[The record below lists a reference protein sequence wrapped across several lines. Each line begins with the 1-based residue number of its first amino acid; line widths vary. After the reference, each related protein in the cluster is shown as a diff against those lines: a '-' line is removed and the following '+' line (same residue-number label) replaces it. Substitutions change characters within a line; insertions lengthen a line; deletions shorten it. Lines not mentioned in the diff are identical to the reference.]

1 MGISEVKKLY
11 EEYIAEAEKLERD
24 RKPTDG
30 LFGMGKKTSDDPCHE
45 RFANE
50 LEAVLK
56 SMTDSKPEPEKVY
69 EVLDYIYRMPDE
81 HKEPITVYW
90 MLNAVHALT
99 IDLIALL
106 DKNYA
111 EKLYT
116 QYRKAIPR
124 WKRLPVQKKVCSE
137 LDKRRK

>member
-90 MLNAVHALT
+90 MLSAVHALT
-99 IDLIALL
+99 IELIALL

>member
-90 MLNAVHALT
+90 MLSAVHALT
-99 IDLIALL
+99 IELIALL

-116 QYRKAIPR
+116 QYRKAVPR

>member
-56 SMTDSKPEPEKVY
+56 SMTESKPEPEKVY

-90 MLNAVHALT
+90 MLSAVHALT
-99 IDLIALL
+99 IELIALL

-116 QYRKAIPR
+116 QYRKAVPR
-124 WKRLPVQKKVCSE
+124 WKRLPVQKKVYSE